1 MIAPT
6 GRLRGFPGGWSE
18 KVGENTTRDEAKT
31 RLERYT
37 GLRLEVRIRLERLA
51 TLQQMDRERPS
62 PCGSRSEEYARE
74 IAPIVQANR
83 REMAEIEAAVAAL
96 PDPLERAVLRLR
108 YLEPSKDPRT
118 GKNSIRHTTWKD
130 ISAVLMGNT
139 REDGIHACLR
149 FHSNAFSH
157 LAASWPEPEK

>member
-1 MIAPT
+1 M
-6 GRLRGFPGGWSE
+6 SE
-18 KVGENTTRDEAKT
+18 KVGENMTRDEAKT

-62 PCGSRSEEYARE
+62 PCGSRSDEYARE

-96 PDPLERAVLRLR
+96 PDPLEREVLRLR
-108 YLEPSKDPRT
+108 YLEFSKDPRT
-118 GKNSIRHTTWKD
+118 GKKSVRHITWKEIGRIVYGD
-130 ISAVLMGNT
+130 GGKSGQKSAQRHLERAISY
-139 REDGIHACLR
+139 
-149 FHSNAFSH
+149 
-157 LAASWPEPEK
+157 LATIWPESGQ

>member
-1 MIAPT
+1 MDPP
-6 GRLRGFPGGWSE
+6 GRLQGFPGRWLE
-18 KVGENTTRDEAKT
+18 KVGEDMTKNEVKV

-37 GLRLEVRIRLERLA
+37 GLRLEVRLRLERLA

-96 PDPLERAVLRLR
+96 PDPLEREVLRLR
-108 YLEPSKDPRT
+108 YMEAPRDPQT
-118 GKNSIRHTTWKD
+118 GREKAGHLTWGEIAYLTQGRSDGAAYYRAKRVLD
-130 ISAVLMGNT
+130 KAV
-139 REDGIHACLR
+139 
-149 FHSNAFSH
+149 SN
-157 LAASWPEPEK
+157 LATIWPESGQ

>member
-1 MIAPT
+1 M
-6 GRLRGFPGGWSE
+6 SE
-18 KVGENTTRDEAKT
+18 KVGENMTRDEAKT

-62 PCGSRSEEYARE
+62 PCGSRSDEYARE

-96 PDPLERAVLRLR
+96 PDPLEREVLRLR

-149 FHSNAFSH
+149 FHGNALSH
-157 LAASWPEPEK
+157 LASIWPESGQ

>member
-1 MIAPT
+1 M
-6 GRLRGFPGGWSE
+6 SE
-18 KVGENTTRDEAKT
+18 KVGENMTRDEAKT

-96 PDPLERAVLRLR
+96 PDPLEHEVLSLR
-108 YLEPSKDPRT
+108 YLEPPRDPQT
-118 GKNSIRHTTWKD
+118 GREKAGHLTWKE
-130 ISAVLMGNT
+130 ISYLTQGQSDNAAQKRCRLVLAKG
-139 REDGIHACLR
+139 L
-149 FHSNAFSH
+149 SH

>member
-1 MIAPT
+1 M
-6 GRLRGFPGGWSE
+6 SE
-18 KVGENTTRDEAKT
+18 KVGENMTRDEAKT

-74 IAPIVQANR
+74 IAPIVQSNR

-108 YLEPSKDPRT
+108 YLEPSRDPQT
-118 GKNSIRHTTWKD
+118 GKDSARATHWKY
-130 ISAVLMGNT
+130 IAKAVMGNT
-139 REDGIHACLR
+139 RLAGIKACLR
-149 FHSNAFSH
+149 FHSNALSH

>member
-1 MIAPT
+1 M
-6 GRLRGFPGGWSE
+6 SE
-18 KVGENTTRDEAKT
+18 KVGENMTRNEAKT

-96 PDPLERAVLRLR
+96 PDPLEREVLRLR
-108 YLEPSKDPRT
+108 YLEFSKDPRT
-118 GKNSIRHTTWKD
+118 GKKSVRHITWKEIGRIVYGD
-130 ISAVLMGNT
+130 GGKSGQKSAQRHLERAISY
-139 REDGIHACLR
+139 
-149 FHSNAFSH
+149 
-157 LAASWPEPEK
+157 LAASWPESGQ

>member
-1 MIAPT
+1 M
-6 GRLRGFPGGWSE
+6 SE
-18 KVGENTTRDEAKT
+18 KVGENMTRDEAKT

-62 PCGSRSEEYARE
+62 PCGSRSEEYARA

-96 PDPLERAVLRLR
+96 PDPLEREVLRLR
-108 YLEPSKDPRT
+108 YLEFSKDPRT
-118 GKNSIRHTTWKD
+118 GKKSVRHITWKEIGRIVYGD
-130 ISAVLMGNT
+130 GGKSGQKSAQRHLERAISY
-139 REDGIHACLR
+139 
-149 FHSNAFSH
+149 
-157 LAASWPEPEK
+157 LATIWPESGQ

>member
-1 MIAPT
+1 M
-6 GRLRGFPGGWSE
+6 SE
-18 KVGENTTRDEAKT
+18 KVGENMTRDEAKT

-96 PDPLERAVLRLR
+96 SDPLEREVLRLR
-108 YLEPSKDPRT
+108 YLEPPRDPQT
-118 GKNSIRHTTWKD
+118 GREGAGHLTWKEVSYLMQGQND
-130 ISAVLMGNT
+130 EAAQKRCRLVLN
-139 REDGIHACLR
+139 RAIP
-149 FHSNAFSH
+149 H
-157 LAASWPEPEK
+157 LAASWPESGQ

>member
-1 MIAPT
+1 M
-6 GRLRGFPGGWSE
+6 
-18 KVGENTTRDEAKT
+18 TRDEAKT

-62 PCGSRSEEYARE
+62 PCGSRSEEYARA

-96 PDPLERAVLRLR
+96 PDPLEREVLRLR
-108 YLEPSKDPRT
+108 YLEFSKDPRT
-118 GKNSIRHTTWKD
+118 GKKSVRHITWKEIGRIVYGD
-130 ISAVLMGNT
+130 GGKSGQKSAQRHLERAISY
-139 REDGIHACLR
+139 
-149 FHSNAFSH
+149 
-157 LAASWPEPEK
+157 LATIWPESGQ

>member
-1 MIAPT
+1 MTKNEVKA
-6 GRLRGFPGGWSE
+6 
-18 KVGENTTRDEAKT
+18 
-31 RLERYT
+31 RLERYA
-37 GLRLEVRIRLERLA
+37 GLQLEVRLRLERLA

-96 PDPLERAVLRLR
+96 PDPLEREVLRLR

-118 GKNSIRHTTWKD
+118 GKKSVRHIAWKEV
-130 ISAVLMGNT
+130 SRTMY
-139 REDGIHACLR
+139 GIPSSYGQR
-149 FHSNAFSH
+149 FAKYQHEKALAH
-157 LAASWPEPEK
+157 LAASWPEPG

>member
-1 MIAPT
+1 M
-6 GRLRGFPGGWSE
+6 
-18 KVGENTTRDEAKT
+18 TTEQAKT
-31 RLERYT
+31 RLERYA
-37 GLRLEVRIRLERLA
+37 GLRLELKNRLHQLGA
-51 TLQQMDRERPS
+51 MQKADRERPS

-96 PDPLERAVLRLR
+96 PDPLEREVLRLR

-149 FHSNAFSH
+149 FHSNALSH

>member
-1 MIAPT
+1 M
-6 GRLRGFPGGWSE
+6 SE
-18 KVGENTTRDEAKT
+18 KVGENMTRDEAKT

-37 GLRLEVRIRLERLA
+37 GLQLEVRLRLERLA

-96 PDPLERAVLRLR
+96 PDPLEREVLRLR

-118 GKNSIRHTTWKD
+118 GKKSVRHIAWKEV
-130 ISAVLMGNT
+130 SRTMY
-139 REDGIHACLR
+139 GIPSSYGQR
-149 FHSNAFSH
+149 FAKYQHEKALAH
-157 LAASWPEPEK
+157 LAASWPEPG

>member
-1 MIAPT
+1 M
-6 GRLRGFPGGWSE
+6 
-18 KVGENTTRDEAKT
+18 TRDEAKT

-37 GLRLEVRIRLERLA
+37 GLRLEVRIRLGQDGHA
-51 TLQQMDRERPS
+51 SADGPGAAS

-108 YLEPSKDPRT
+108 YLEPSRDPQT
-118 GKNSIRHTTWKD
+118 GKDSARATHWKY
-130 ISAVLMGNT
+130 IAKAVMGNT
-139 REDGIHACLR
+139 RLDGIKACLR
-149 FHSNAFSH
+149 FHGNALSH

>member
-1 MIAPT
+1 M
-6 GRLRGFPGGWSE
+6 SE
-18 KVGENTTRDEAKT
+18 KVGENMTRDDAKT

-37 GLRLEVRIRLERLA
+37 GLRLEVRIRMERLA

-96 PDPLERAVLRLR
+96 PDPLEREVLRLR
-108 YLEPSKDPRT
+108 YMDGYGVRLNP
-118 GKNSIRHTTWKD
+118 WKD
-130 ISAVLMGNT
+130 IAMVLYGDDDE
-139 REDGIHACLR
+139 RSLHACMRLQSR
-149 FHSNAFSH
+149 AIQNLTKNA
-157 LAASWPEPEK
+157 

>member
-1 MIAPT
+1 M
-6 GRLRGFPGGWSE
+6 SE
-18 KVGENTTRDEAKT
+18 KVGENMTRDEAKT

-83 REMAEIEAAVAAL
+83 REMAEIEAAVAAM
-96 PDPLERAVLRLR
+96 PDPLEREVLRLR
-108 YLEPSKDPRT
+108 YLEFSKDPRT
-118 GKNSIRHTTWKD
+118 GKKSVRHITWKEIGRIVYGD
-130 ISAVLMGNT
+130 GGKSGQKSAQRHLERAISY
-139 REDGIHACLR
+139 
-149 FHSNAFSH
+149 
-157 LAASWPEPEK
+157 LATIWPESGQ

>member
-1 MIAPT
+1 M
-6 GRLRGFPGGWSE
+6 
-18 KVGENTTRDEAKT
+18 TRDEAKT

-96 PDPLERAVLRLR
+96 PDPLEREVLRLR
-108 YLEPSKDPRT
+108 YLEFSKDPRT
-118 GKNSIRHTTWKD
+118 GKKSVRHITWKEIGRIVYGD
-130 ISAVLMGNT
+130 GGKSGQKSAQRHLERAISY
-139 REDGIHACLR
+139 
-149 FHSNAFSH
+149 
-157 LAASWPEPEK
+157 LATIWPESGQ

>member
-1 MIAPT
+1 MIAPPE
-6 GRLRGFPGGWSE
+6 RLRGFPGGWSE
-18 KVGENTTRDEAKT
+18 KVGENMARDEAKT

-83 REMAEIEAAVAAL
+83 REMAGIEAAVAAL
-96 PDPLERAVLRLR
+96 SDPLEREVLRLR
-108 YLEPSKDPRT
+108 YLKPSKDPRT
-118 GKNSIRHTTWKD
+118 GKRSIRHTAWKD
-130 ISAVLMGNT
+130 ISAVLLGNA
-139 REDGIHACLR
+139 REDGVRACLR
-149 FHSNAFSH
+149 FHGNALSH

>member
-1 MIAPT
+1 M
-6 GRLRGFPGGWSE
+6 SE
-18 KVGENTTRDEAKT
+18 KVGENMTRDEAKT

-118 GKNSIRHTTWKD
+118 GKKSVRHITWKEIGRIVYGD
-130 ISAVLMGNT
+130 GGKSGQKSAQRHLERAISY
-139 REDGIHACLR
+139 
-149 FHSNAFSH
+149 
-157 LAASWPEPEK
+157 LATIWPESGQ

>member
-1 MIAPT
+1 M
-6 GRLRGFPGGWSE
+6 SE
-18 KVGENTTRDEAKT
+18 KVGENMTRDEAKT

-96 PDPLERAVLRLR
+96 PDPLEREVLRLR
-108 YLEPSKDPRT
+108 YLEFSKDPRT
-118 GKNSIRHTTWKD
+118 GKKSVRHITWKEIGRIVYGD
-130 ISAVLMGNT
+130 GGKSGQKSAQRHLERAISY
-139 REDGIHACLR
+139 
-149 FHSNAFSH
+149 
-157 LAASWPEPEK
+157 LATIWPESGQ